1 MSRALAFLAA
11 LLAVAGCAEPSPLPP
26 AVPETAV
33 QPDGSP
39 ADSLALRMVDAAG
52 GSGRVSDEQG
62 PDGWA
67 DVPVVGFD
75 FARGTDEGRRLIRR
89 HLWNRQTGQY
99 RVDWTAGDTTLV
111 AFFDVGAFD
120 TEQPAGTVYAD
131 GEMLPQSAAA
141 PYLQG
146 AYEGYINDT
155 YWWLA
160 PTKLF
165 DGGVTRGLAPE
176 RDTDSTR
183 VLTLAFDGVGLTPG
197 DRYWLTADRLT
208 GRLLGWQFL
217 LQGADEPGPYIAWTG
232 TVAVDTPIGP
242 LPVATRREVDGAVRL
257 YTDEVW
263 APPTVP
269 PAAFTDP
276 AWARAE

>member
-1 MSRALAFLAA
+1 MRALACLAA
-11 LLAVAGCAEPSPLPP
+11 LAWIGCAEPSPLPP
-26 AVPETAV
+26 ADPTTAIE
-33 QPDGSP
+33 PDWSP
-39 ADSLALRMVDAAG
+39 ADSLALRMVAAAG
-52 GSGRVSDEQG
+52 GNGRVSPKQE
-62 PDGWA
+62 PNGWA
-67 DVPVVGFD
+67 DVPVIGFD

-89 HLWNRQTGQY
+89 HLWDRQTGQY

-111 AFFDVGAFD
+111 AFFDVDAFD

-131 GEMLPQSAAA
+131 GEMLPQSEAA
-141 PYLQG
+141 PKLQQ
-146 AYEGYINDT
+146 AYSGYINDT

-160 PTKLF
+160 PAKLF
-165 DGGVTRGLAPE
+165 DPGVTRGLAP
-176 RDTDSTR
+176 DSSTDSTR

-197 DRYWLTADRLT
+197 DRYWLTADRTT
-208 GRLLGWQFL
+208 GRMLGWQFHL
-217 LQGADEPGPYIAWTG
+217 EGNDAPGPFIAWTHYI
-232 TVAVDTPIGP
+232 AVDTPNGP
-242 LPVATRREVDGAVRL
+242 LPVATRREIGGAVRL

>member
-1 MSRALAFLAA
+1 MRPFALLAA
-11 LLAVAGCAEPSPLPP
+11 LAWVGCAEPSPLPP
-26 AVPETAV
+26 ADPSTAIDPEWTA
-33 QPDGSP
+33 
-39 ADSLALRMVDAAG
+39 ADTLAFQIADAAG
-52 GSGRVSDEQG
+52 GMGSISPKQG
-62 PDGWA
+62 FRGWP

-89 HLWNRQTGQY
+89 HLWNRETGDY

-111 AFFDVGAFD
+111 AFFDLDDFD
-120 TEQPAGTVYAD
+120 TEKPAGTVYAD
-131 GEMLPQSAAA
+131 GEMLPQSVAAR
-141 PYLQG
+141 YLQS

-160 PTKLF
+160 PIKLF
-165 DGGVTRGLAPE
+165 DDGVTRGLAPE
-176 RDTDSTR
+176 QDTDSTR

-197 DRYWLTADRLT
+197 DRYWLTADRVT
-208 GRLLGWQFL
+208 GRLLGWQFH
-217 LQGADEPGPYIAWTG
+217 LQGADAPGPYIAWTG
-232 TVAVDTPIGP
+232 TVAVDTPGGP
-242 LPVATRREVDGAVRL
+242 LPVATRREIDGVVRL
-257 YTDEVW
+257 YTDQIW